1 MLSEIEQIKLKED
14 NRKLIEEREE
24 LEEKLK
30 NLNVLFKSEKGMN
43 MHLKDQIDT
52 LEFTI
57 NELSEIND
65 KYLKAMGSL
74 RAELKRY
81 IEKIK

>member
-1 MLSEIEQIKLKED
+1 MLSETEQIKLKED

-24 LEEKLK
+24 LEEKLH
-30 NLNVLFKSEKGMN
+30 NLNILFKSEKGMN
-43 MHLKDQIDT
+43 MYLKDQINT
-52 LEFTI
+52 LQFTV

-74 RAELKRY
+74 RGELKRY
-81 IEKIK
+81 IDKIK

>member
-1 MLSEIEQIKLKED
+1 MLSETEQIKLKED

-24 LEEKLK
+24 LEEKLH
-30 NLNVLFKSEKGMN
+30 NLNILFKSEKGMN
-43 MHLKDQIDT
+43 MHLKDQINT
-52 LEFTI
+52 LQFTV

-74 RAELKRY
+74 RGELKRY
-81 IEKIK
+81 IDKIK